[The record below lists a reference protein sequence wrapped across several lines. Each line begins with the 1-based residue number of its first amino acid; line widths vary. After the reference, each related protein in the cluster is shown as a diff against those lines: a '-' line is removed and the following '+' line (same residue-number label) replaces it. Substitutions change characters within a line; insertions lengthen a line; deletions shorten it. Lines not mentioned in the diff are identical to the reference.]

1 MTTATGSGEAYLR
14 LATKEDIPSLAAH
27 HRKMFEEIRKKSGT
41 PVNQPVLV
49 ALETTYAGKLTDEF
63 ESGACV
69 AWVMVTGD
77 RIIASG
83 AISIVSYVPVP
94 HDISLRIAFLH
105 SIYTEEECRGHGYAQ
120 RITRE
125 AAGYCRRNGIRRLYL
140 FASDAG
146 RPVYEK
152 NGFRPVGNLMLLLQE

>member
-1 MTTATGSGEAYLR
+1 MTTTDCGEPDIRVAAR
-14 LATKEDIPSLAAH
+14 EDILSLAAH
-27 HRKMFEEIRKKSGT
+27 HRKMFEEIRSNAAT
-41 PVNQPVLV
+41 PVDQPVLV
-49 ALETTYAGKLTDEF
+49 ALETTYAGKLTEEF

-94 HDISLRIAFLH
+94 HDLSLRIAFLH
-105 SIYTEEECRGHGYAQ
+105 SIYTEPGFRQRGFAE

-125 AAGYCRRNGIRRLYL
+125 AAGYCRENGIRRLYL

-152 NGFRPVGNLMLLLQE
+152 SGFKPVPNMMLLLQE